1 MVELAIAGV
10 QDLCAVEMRTY
21 LESVDVRY
29 PTAAIIIEAVTLLV
43 DAVASTGS
51 SMLQTIDVADLWVF
65 ILHCLSPAIS

>member
-1 MVELAIAGV
+1 MVELAIVGV

-21 LESVDVRY
+21 LESVDDRS
-29 PTAAIIIEAVTLLV
+29 PTEAIIIEAGQLLV
-43 DAVASTGS
+43 DVVAITGS